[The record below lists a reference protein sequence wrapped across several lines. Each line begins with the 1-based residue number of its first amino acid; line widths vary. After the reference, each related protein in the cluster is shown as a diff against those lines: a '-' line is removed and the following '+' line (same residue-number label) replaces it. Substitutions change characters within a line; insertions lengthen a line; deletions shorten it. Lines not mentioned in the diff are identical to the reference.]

1 MLPKLNDIQHLT
13 GGYKMNTVLSL
24 VITLVMQIV
33 TLCHNI
39 RNTDNKYQVTFQG

>member
-1 MLPKLNDIQHLT
+1 
-13 GGYKMNTVLSL
+13 MNTVLSL